1 MTENILK
8 TIFSRPRYLAST
20 CGIFATMLFLLL
32 LVSEYVFLSPYLVG
46 HIPRGTEIGLSLIV
60 IISILSSLV
69 IPMNIYRISML
80 KKSRAKIGGS
90 VLGSI
95 IGASAGACSCGPIG
109 FAMVSTLGTV
119 GSVTSSFLTN
129 YDVPIRIVAIGV
141 LVLTLYTTTKS
152 ISNEC
157 RLVQ

>member
-1 MTENILK
+1 MTENIIK
-8 TIFSRPRYLAST
+8 TIFSRPRYLASA
-20 CGIFATMLFLLL
+20 CGIFVTMLFLLL

-46 HIPRGTEIGLSLIV
+46 HIPRGTEVGLSLIV

-69 IPMNIYRISML
+69 IPMNIYRISLL
-80 KKSRAKIGGS
+80 KKSRAKTGGS

-129 YDVPIRIVAIGV
+129 YDAPIRIVAIGGTC
-141 LVLTLYTTTKS
+141 LDTLYYYQ
-152 ISNEC
+152 IH
-157 RLVQ
+157 QQ